1 MARTLL
7 AILFV
12 STAMAQSPRPAFTE
26 FEVAAVKPAEANAVG
41 RWIRMQTV
49 HQFVAH
55 NSTLLYL
62 IAPAYNVSPHAIS
75 GGPAWVDADRF
86 EITAKAPGEI
96 RPTWDEQMAMLRK
109 LLADRFQ
116 LTFHRE
122 PREMPAYVLTVAK
135 GGSKLKESAP
145 AAVPPEGPPPLV
157 FVLAPDVVRMNAR
170 GVTLAEVVSVMQRA
184 ALPHPV
190 LDRTGLTGLYDFDL
204 EFAPDETVFGG
215 VLKATD
221 TSRPGLFTAIQQ
233 QLGLRLES
241 TKAAVDTIVIDRA
254 ERPSGN

>member
-1 MARTLL
+1 MLL
-7 AILFV
+7 AIV
-12 STAMAQSPRPAFTE
+12 VAASAMAQA

-62 IAPAYNVSPHAIS
+62 IAPAYNISPHAIS

-86 EITAKAPGEI
+86 EITAKAPGEV
-96 RPTWDEQMAMLRK
+96 RPSWDEQMAMLRS
-109 LLADRFQ
+109 LLVDRFQ

-122 PREMPAYVLTVAK
+122 PRQMQAYALTVAK
-135 GGSKLKESAP
+135 GGSKLKDSKPSSEMP
-145 AAVPPEGPPPLV
+145 AEGPPPLV

-170 GVTLAEVVSVMQRA
+170 GVTIAEVVSVMQRA

-190 LDRTGLTGLYDFDL
+190 LDRTGLTGRYDFDL

-215 VLKATD
+215 MLKAGD
-221 TSRPGLFTAIQQ
+221 SNKPGLFTAVQQ

-241 TKAAVDTIVIDRA
+241 TRTAVDTIVIDRA